1 MTLAAALASTAPAA
15 VRTAPCLQVLR
26 HIWIQQYYLD
36 ASADEA
42 VVCVQEPG
50 NQPPAARCICSPYDR
65 DAWQE
70 RHNEQVWV
78 GYRTHLTES
87 CDPDAQIQVITQVET
102 VLAPIQDVEVVET
115 VHV

>member
-1 MTLAAALASTAPAA
+1 M
-15 VRTAPCLQVLR
+15 LR
-26 HIWIQQYYLD
+26 QIWIQQYYLD

-42 VVCVQEPG
+42 VVCVREPG
-50 NQPPAARCICSPYDR
+50 NLPAAARCICSPYDR
-65 DAWQE
+65 DARYG
-70 RHNEQVWV
+70 RHDEQVWV

-87 CDPDAQIQVITQVET
+87 CDPDAQIHVITQVET